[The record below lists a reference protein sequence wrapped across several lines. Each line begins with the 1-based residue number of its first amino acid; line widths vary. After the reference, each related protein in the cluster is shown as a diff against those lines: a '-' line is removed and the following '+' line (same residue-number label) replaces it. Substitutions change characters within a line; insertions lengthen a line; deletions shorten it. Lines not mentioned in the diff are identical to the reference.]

1 MARGALG
8 GTLMSVDRNSPPD
21 GPGETAVRPGRTSVA
36 RFILVRIPHVI
47 CGVLLLAAIAI
58 NVSNVVGRYVF
69 SAPVPWAEEALI
81 YIVVWGVF
89 ISIGSITY
97 QGLHL
102 RMDLL
107 VINVRGPFK
116 TFLGG
121 LTVVMML
128 ACAAFVIAQSAKIVQ
143 LYIASGETSMG
154 AKVPLVYP
162 HTALLVGFS
171 LMILAALIRFRSYLT
186 GKFD

>member
-1 MARGALG
+1 MMSMTEGHSPAPARPAEPP
-8 GTLMSVDRNSPPD
+8 TPQATSPIQL
-21 GPGETAVRPGRTSVA
+21 
-36 RFILVRIPHVI
+36 ILVKIPHVI

-58 NVSNVVGRYVF
+58 NVSNVIGRYVF
-69 SAPVPWAEEALI
+69 SAPLNWAEEVMI

-89 ISIGSITY
+89 ISLGSITY

-107 VINVRGPFK
+107 VMTASRK
-116 TFLGG
+116 LRMLLGG
-121 LTVVMML
+121 LTVILMIVCATFVM
-128 ACAAFVIAQSAKIVQ
+128 VQTTKIVQ
-143 LYIASGETSMG
+143 LYLGTGETSMG

-162 HTALLVGFS
+162 HSALLLGFF
-171 LMILAALIRFRSYLT
+171 LVVVAALIRFRSYLT